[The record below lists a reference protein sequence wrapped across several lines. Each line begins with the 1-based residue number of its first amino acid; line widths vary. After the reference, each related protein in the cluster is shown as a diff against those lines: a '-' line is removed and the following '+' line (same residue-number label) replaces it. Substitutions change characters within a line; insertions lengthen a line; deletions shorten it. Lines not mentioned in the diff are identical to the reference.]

1 MFKIAEDNIHR
12 EFNNFQPLHIAQ
24 LLCSFV
30 YIDRVPVN
38 FASRILA
45 PSFWIRCK
53 GWSVSTHYSEYI
65 GKWNKCC
72 IFFQRALQMF
82 PLCLSVYHPFF
93 FRFRK
98 NLLTWIL
105 CLSFIEGRHIVYPKY
120 FFFHSLL
127 LIQPFWF
134 DFMRSQTFRS
144 SLSFIQ
150 VDYFSQS

>member
-1 MFKIAEDNIHR
+1 MIDWQTKRKHLKCPLKENTFISLSNIFTVVSWNRPTYVFKIAEDNIHR

-65 GKWNKCC
+65 GKWIKKVVLEEVTVEEEIFWVNNMSPFNKGE
-72 IFFQRALQMF
+72 
-82 PLCLSVYHPFF
+82 
-93 FRFRK
+93 
-98 NLLTWIL
+98 T
-105 CLSFIEGRHIVYPKY
+105 
-120 FFFHSLL
+120 
-127 LIQPFWF
+127 
-134 DFMRSQTFRS
+134 
-144 SLSFIQ
+144 
-150 VDYFSQS
+150 